1 MHARTIAEIDEL
13 RGLKVAALKTKYK
26 ELFGQDSKSSNR
38 QFLFRRIAWQIQ
50 ARAEGGL
57 SERARHR
64 AAEIADD
71 ADLRTRA
78 PKGFLAGG
86 PVSTGNGTVH
96 LAQSSR
102 DWRVPPPGT
111 LITRRLEGR
120 DIVVKVLDK
129 GFEYQSRRY
138 GSLSAIAREVTG
150 TQWNGPRFFGLGEER
165 NG

>member
-1 MHARTIAEIDEL
+1 MHAQVIAAIEGL
-13 RGLKVAALKTKYK
+13 KGLKVAALKIKYR
-26 ELFGQDSKSSNR
+26 EIFCEDPKSSNR

-50 ARAEGGL
+50 ARSEGGL
-57 SERARHR
+57 SQRAQHR

-78 PKGFLAGG
+78 PKGFLKEG
-86 PVSTGNGTVH
+86 PLLATSGYAY
-96 LAQSSR
+96 LAQRSR

-120 DIVVKVLDK
+120 DVVVKVLDK

-138 GSLSAIAREVTG
+138 RSLSAIAREVTG

-165 NG
+165 GG

>member
-1 MHARTIAEIDEL
+1 MHARTIAAIEEL
-13 RGLKVAALKTKYK
+13 RSLKVAALKTKYK

-50 ARAEGGL
+50 AQAEGGL
-57 SERARHR
+57 SERAQQR
-64 AAEIADD
+64 ALEIADD

-78 PKGFLAGG
+78 PKGFLAGA
-86 PVSTGNGTVH
+86 PESTGHSSMYLTR
-96 LAQSSR
+96 SSR
-102 DWRVPPPGT
+102 DWRLPPPGT

-138 GSLSAIAREVTG
+138 RSLSAIASEVTG
-150 TQWNGPRFFGLGEER
+150 TRWNGPRFFGLG
-165 NG
+165 